1 MAYAQGVE
9 MATEKAEAKAADKAA
24 PTLIGSVQRALRL
37 LEAVGEHRSGVTAKQ
52 LARKAGLPLGTTYH
66 LLRTLTHEGYLQ
78 RVDGAYVYGAAVG
91 ELGRHHELAD
101 GRAAIATALTRLRDE
116 LGAATY
122 FATYRDGE
130 LDVVEVCDAPGLDA
144 VEEWADFRVT
154 GNAHAIGQCLLA
166 QLDREGRLDYFSRHR
181 PQSLTRRTVT
191 ETSVLLRRLEGRP
204 HGRPVLEHQEYMPG
218 VVCAAVPIMVGAAV
232 CTIALSLPVAQAHRL
247 PAAADR
253 LAARVGSVME
263 RLSFSI

>member
-1 MAYAQGVE
+1 
-9 MATEKAEAKAADKAA
+9 MATENAA

-37 LEAVGEHRSGVTAKQ
+37 LEAVGEHREGATAKQ
-52 LARKAGLPLGTTYH
+52 LARQAGLPLGTTYH
-66 LLRTLTHEGYLQ
+66 LLRTLTHEGYLA
-78 RVDGAYVYGAAVG
+78 RVDGAYVHGEAVG
-91 ELGRHHELAD
+91 SLGRHREVRQ
-101 GRAAIATALTRLRDE
+101 GREAVSRALNRLREE

-130 LDVVEVCDAPGLDA
+130 VEVVDVSQAPGTEA
-144 VEEWADFRVT
+144 VEEWADFGAT
-154 GNAHAIGQCLLA
+154 GNAHAIGQCLLG

-191 ETSVLLRRLEGRP
+191 DSGVLMRRLEARP
-204 HGRPVLEHQEYMPG
+204 LGRPVLEQQEYMPG

-253 LAARVGSVME
+253 LGTRVGSVME
-263 RLSFSI
+263 RLSFTI

>member
-1 MAYAQGVE
+1 L
-9 MATEKAEAKAADKAA
+9 ATEKAAEKAA

-37 LEAVGEHRSGVTAKQ
+37 LEAVGEHGSGATAKQ
-52 LARKAGLPLGTTYH
+52 LARQAGLPLGTTYH
-66 LLRTLTHEGYLQ
+66 LLRTLSHEGYLQ
-78 RVDGAYVYGAAVG
+78 RVDGAYVYGEAIG
-91 ELGRHHELAD
+91 ELGRHRELRE
-101 GRAAIATALTRLRDE
+101 GRAAIATALKRLRDE

-130 LDVVEVCDAPGLDA
+130 PEVVEICEAPGMEA

-154 GNAHAIGQCLLA
+154 GNAHAVGQCLLG
-166 QLDREGRLDYFSRHR
+166 QLDREGRLDYFSRHH

-191 ETSVLLRRLEGRP
+191 DTTVLMRRLEARP

-232 CTIALSLPVAQAHRL
+232 CTVALSLPVAQAHRL

-263 RLSFSI
+263 QLVFSI

>member
-1 MAYAQGVE
+1 
-9 MATEKAEAKAADKAA
+9 MATEKAA

-37 LEAVGEHRSGVTAKQ
+37 LEAVGEHREGATAKQ

-66 LLRTLTHEGYLQ
+66 LLRTLTHEGYLE
-78 RVDGAYVYGAAVG
+78 RVDGIYVHGKAVG
-91 ELGRHHELAD
+91 SLGRHREVRQ
-101 GRAAIATALTRLRDE
+101 GREAVSRALNRLREE

-130 LDVVEVCDAPGLDA
+130 VEVVDVSQAPGTEA
-144 VEEWADFRVT
+144 VEEWADFGAT
-154 GNAHAIGQCLLA
+154 GNAHAIGQCLLG

-191 ETSVLLRRLEGRP
+191 DSGVLMRRLEARP
-204 HGRPVLEHQEYMPG
+204 LGRPVLEQQEYMPG

-232 CTIALSLPVAQAHRL
+232 CTIALSLPVAQSHRL

-253 LAARVGSVME
+253 LGARVGSVME
-263 RLSFSI
+263 RLSFTI

>member
-1 MAYAQGVE
+1 ME
-9 MATEKAEAKAADKAA
+9 KAA

-37 LEAVGEHRSGVTAKQ
+37 LEAVGEHRQGATAKQ
-52 LARKAGLPLGTTYH
+52 LARKAGLPLATTYH
-66 LLRTLTHEGYLQ
+66 LLRTLAHEGYLR
-78 RVDGAYVYGAAVG
+78 RVDGAYVYGEAVG
-91 ELGRHHELAD
+91 TLGRHRELRE
-101 GRAAIATALTRLRDE
+101 GRDAVSTALDRLREE

-130 LDVVEVCDAPGLDA
+130 LEVVDVSEGPGTVA

-154 GNAHAIGQCLLA
+154 GNAHAIGQCLLG
-166 QLDREGRLDYFSRHR
+166 QLDREGRLDYLSRHR

-191 ETSVLLRRLEGRP
+191 DSTTLLRRLEARHP
-204 HGRPVLEHQEYMPG
+204 GRPVLEHQEYLAG

-247 PAAADR
+247 PATADR
-253 LAARVGSVME
+253 LAMRVGAVMD
-263 RLSFSI
+263 RLSFTI

>member
-1 MAYAQGVE
+1 MV
-9 MATEKAEAKAADKAA
+9 TEKPA

-37 LEAVGEHRSGVTAKQ
+37 LEAVGEERGGATAKQ

-66 LLRTLTHEGYLQ
+66 LLRTLAHEGYLQ
-78 RVDGAYVYGAAVG
+78 RVDGAYVYGRAIG
-91 ELGRHHELAD
+91 SLGRHRELRE
-101 GRAAIATALTRLRDE
+101 GRAAITSGLNRLREE

-130 LDVVEVCDAPGLDA
+130 LEVVEVSQGPGTEA
-144 VEEWADFRVT
+144 VEEWADFGVT
-154 GNAHAIGQCLLA
+154 GNAHAIGQCLLG
-166 QLDREGRLDYFSRHR
+166 QLDREGRLDYFARHR

-191 ETSVLLRRLEGRP
+191 ETNVLLRRLEARP
-204 HGRPVLEHQEYMPG
+204 LGRPVLEQQEYMPG

-232 CTIALSLPVAQAHRL
+232 CTIALSLPVAQSHRL

-253 LAARVGSVME
+253 LAARVGSVMD